1 VPGFNFLRRF
11 TGNAVST
18 AAGYGIG
25 SAMSPALEP
34 LTREVANETWS
45 AHPNQP
51 LSPEDAA
58 TAWVRNLWTP
68 EQAAAEAKKNGINAD
83 RFETMRGLAGEPPG
97 PAQLLELWNR
107 GDLDEADVTRGL
119 RQGRLRNE
127 WVNAVKA
134 LRRYLPPVSDLVRFG
149 VREVYDPEQRAF
161 LDLDADYPEAM
172 TPDAERLGLSERDA
186 RRYWAA
192 HWNLP
197 SYTEGVEMF
206 HRGLLSG
213 DQLDALLRA
222 QDYAPTWR
230 GRLRAIAARIPPLTD
245 MIRFAVREVYDPA
258 QRASLGLDADYPEAF
273 TAEAALHGMNETR
286 ARQYWAAH
294 WRLPS
299 ATQGFEMLH
308 RGEID
313 AAQLDGLLKALDYS
327 KVWRDRLANIAYHVP
342 GRIDLRRML
351 QAGIITRAE
360 AETGYE
366 HLGYTPQSARRLVA
380 LASVTGAT
388 TAKGL
393 TAADLATEYEARML
407 TRAEYVAA
415 LRELG
420 YSADAADDKA
430 NVSDARRVRQ
440 ARNQLVSRARTQ
452 YVGWRIDRPAADRAL
467 REAALSAA
475 VARELLDSWTVEREL
490 NVHELTEAQTVRA
503 FRKGFMTRDVARER
517 LVDHGLEAGDVDT
530 RLDE

>member
-51 LSPEDAA
+51 LSPDDAA
-58 TAWVRNLWTP
+58 DATVRNLLTV
-68 EQAAAEAKKNGINAD
+68 EQAAAEAKRNGINAD

-172 TPDAERLGLSERDA
+172 TADAEKLGLSERDA

-197 SYTEGVEMF
+197 SYTEGVRDAPSRPF
-206 HRGLLSG
+206 LTRR
-213 DQLDALLRA
+213 QYDALLRA

-258 QRASLGLDADYPEAF
+258 KRASLGLDAELPGGVRGRGGVARDERGARPRVLGGSLAPPERDAGIRD
-273 TAEAALHGMNETR
+273 AASQ
-286 ARQYWAAH
+286 ARST
-294 WRLPS
+294 L
-299 ATQGFEMLH
+299 
-308 RGEID
+308 
-313 AAQLDGLLKALDYS
+313 AQLDGLLKALDYS
-327 KVWRDRLANIAYHVP
+327 EGVAR
-342 GRIDLRRML
+342 
-351 QAGIITRAE
+351 QAGATSRITFPAGSTSAGCCKQGSSRRAE
-360 AETGYE
+360 AKPG
-366 HLGYTPQSARRLVA
+366 LRAPRLHA
-380 LASVTGAT
+380 Q
-388 TAKGL
+388 
-393 TAADLATEYEARML
+393 
-407 TRAEYVAA
+407 
-415 LRELG
+415 
-420 YSADAADDKA
+420 
-430 NVSDARRVRQ
+430 SDAPDGGARVRRQGRRRRRV
-440 ARNQLVSRARTQ
+440 
-452 YVGWRIDRPAADRAL
+452 
-467 REAALSAA
+467 
-475 VARELLDSWTVEREL
+475 
-490 NVHELTEAQTVRA
+490 
-503 FRKGFMTRDVARER
+503 
-517 LVDHGLEAGDVDT
+517 
-530 RLDE
+530 